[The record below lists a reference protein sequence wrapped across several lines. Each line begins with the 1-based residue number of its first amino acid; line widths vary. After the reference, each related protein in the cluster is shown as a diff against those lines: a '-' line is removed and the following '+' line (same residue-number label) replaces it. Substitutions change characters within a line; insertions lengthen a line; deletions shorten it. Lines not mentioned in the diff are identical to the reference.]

1 MKEHGKNSNQP
12 VGMSVKAMK
21 AMKAKIKAQTITISA
36 MRAKLDVE
44 TDDPV
49 TDYADDS
56 FGGRKEKKKPKK
68 ANTKHD
74 SEEE

>member
-1 MKEHGKNSNQP
+1 
-12 VGMSVKAMK
+12 MK

-49 TDYADDS
+49 TDDAVNS
-56 FGGRKEKKKPKK
+56 FDGRK
-68 ANTKHD
+68 
-74 SEEE
+74 